1 MAKGL
6 ILSFDF
12 PPKNS
17 IGAQRPYSWLKYFKK
32 FGVNPIVIT
41 NNWANENADKPE
53 VSSDENGTVI
63 RVPFLPNLR
72 DKLIDSSSG
81 LAIFVRKILT
91 VFIQFSQYF
100 SFIGDNKRAIYYEA
114 QLYLKKNKVDFIV
127 ATGEPYILYKYAY
140 LLATEFNIPW
150 VADYRDDWIGNYM
163 RVEKAGI
170 IDKVLI
176 KFETLHE
183 KHFLSNA
190 IGFTGVS
197 DFLVNTIQERTGIKT
212 NKAIENGVELSL
224 FSPQQEKKDVFSIV
238 YTGIMYDMTYM
249 QTFRDG
255 FEQFI
260 AEVENTKNIE
270 VKFVGIKDYPNQ
282 ATLVTEYLANKYPD
296 LVFIEDKVPQQ
307 VAANYQQ
314 KASILLNLIAGDP
327 SMGIIGAK
335 CYNYAATR
343 NPILSI
349 PTIPNPNTLFFPNRN
364 IQFIALSVDDV
375 YTFIKQQY
383 LLFCAGESTQT
394 DITDE
399 EIFMISREY
408 KAKQLAEFILTE
420 ISKRK

>member
-1 MAKGL
+1 M
-6 ILSFDF
+6 
-12 PPKNS
+12 
-17 IGAQRPYSWLKYFKK
+17 
-32 FGVNPIVIT
+32 
-41 NNWANENADKPE
+41 
-53 VSSDENGTVI
+53 
-63 RVPFLPNLR
+63 
-72 DKLIDSSSG
+72 
-81 LAIFVRKILT
+81 
-91 VFIQFSQYF
+91 
-100 SFIGDNKRAIYYEA
+100 
-114 QLYLKKNKVDFIV
+114 
-127 ATGEPYILYKYAY
+127 
-140 LLATEFNIPW
+140 
-150 VADYRDDWIGNYM
+150 
-163 RVEKAGI
+163 
-170 IDKVLI
+170 
-176 KFETLHE
+176 
-183 KHFLSNA
+183 
-190 IGFTGVS
+190 
-197 DFLVNTIQERTGIKT
+197 NTIQERTGIKT